1 MKLGIALSL
10 YDKIDQLRTNVS
22 IIRNHWNSNTD
33 SYISVCCN
41 NPDMMDE
48 ISNLKIDNLVP
59 GDDIEYVDKPSRR
72 MRIINCIQK
81 SVMACEAEYIVH
93 YHSDAYAVSVEPIL
107 EIIEEMEK
115 NQYLV
120 AFRGKGL
127 EYRNPKNFSGDVDDH
142 YIVFKRSSL
151 IERGVLD
158 LNLSEMKKFLQV
170 GNPETLLG
178 FVITHMYKPSEI
190 FHYDNMSKNK
200 VHPSCHDDE
209 NYYGDKIRH
218 RHMNPYN
225 IDKERGFYH
234 IGDSNLIFNM
244 LSEAGVDENNIF
256 FKNTNSEETH
266 INDWLNE

>member
-22 IIRNHWNSNTD
+22 IIRDHWNTNNN

-41 NPDMMDE
+41 NPDIMND
-48 ISNLKIDNLVP
+48 ISKLKIDKLVP
-59 GDDIEYVDKPSRR
+59 GDDIKYIDKPSRR

-93 YHSDAYAVSVEPIL
+93 YHSDAYATCVEPLL
-107 EIIEEMEK
+107 EIIDEMDDK
-115 NQYLV
+115 GYHV

-142 YIVFKRSSL
+142 YIIFRRSSL
-151 IERGVLD
+151 IERGVFD
-158 LNLSEMKKFLQV
+158 LNIEEMQKFLQV

-178 FVITHMYKPSEI
+178 FIILNMYKPEEI

-200 VHPSCHDDE
+200 VHHSCVDDE

-225 IDKERGFYH
+225 IDESRGFYH
-234 IGDSNLIFNM
+234 IGDSEMIFNM
-244 LSEAGVDENNIF
+244 LSSAGISENNIF
-256 FKNTNSEETH
+256 FKNTNNEELH
-266 INDWLNE
+266 IDDWLNE